1 MEGTMSGDGASEKV
15 LSRQEEADE
24 LPFFLRAWW
33 LRNFIENEGL
43 VWTKESGVTSPL
55 WSLHSDP
62 LCDVGTVDQS
72 Y

>member
-1 MEGTMSGDGASEKV
+1 MDDTTNGDDAIAPAT
-15 LSRQEEADE
+15 RQEQAAE

-33 LRNFIENEGL
+33 LRNFLENEGL
-43 VWTKESGVTSPL
+43 VWTKDSGVTSPV

-62 LCDVGTVDQS
+62 MCDVGSVDQS